1 MKYRTKVAQ
10 GFKQAQTDVDNIP
23 IIGKGI
29 GAIIGSING
38 FIGLEKKAPPPP
50 PPAQAVFQPGV

>member
-10 GFKQAQTDVDNIP
+10 GFNQAQQDVDKIP
-23 IIGKGI
+23 IIGKAF

-38 FIGLEKKAPPPP
+38 FIGLEHKHPPPP
-50 PPAQAVFQPGV
+50 PPPQAVFQPGV

>member
-10 GFKQAQTDVDNIP
+10 GFQQAQTDVDNLP
-23 IIGKGI
+23 IIGKAF

-38 FIGLEKKAPPPP
+38 FIGLEKKAAPP
-50 PPAQAVFQPGV
+50 PPAPQQVFQPGV

>member
-10 GFKQAQTDVDNIP
+10 NIQTAQTDVDKIP
-23 IIGKGI
+23 LIGKGI

-38 FIGLEKKAPPPP
+38 FIGLEKKAAPPPP
-50 PPAQAVFQPGV
+50 PPQQVFQPGV